1 MELIQLVDKQTVHT
15 IEDFKNEKLRIKKN
29 LSTTY
34 VSQQRIMAQR
44 GIQNLFARIVV
55 SVAANLNP
63 PIKLS
68 EADVTGPQPTKVL
81 KLIESL
87 LRIHGKSHKLKVDT
101 HLHTLALSEEMRL
114 IFEKKGSSVSC
125 ESEPPSRAKIL
136 RQLDQTRQKPQPRRG
151 KTPWKT

>member
-1 MELIQLVDKQTVHT
+1 MNSILCGNTLITSFVVELIQLVDKQTVHT

-44 GIQNLFARIVV
+44 GLQNLFARIVV

-87 LRIHGKSHKLKVDT
+87 LRIHGKSFKN
-101 HLHTLALSEEMRL
+101 
-114 IFEKKGSSVSC
+114 
-125 ESEPPSRAKIL
+125 
-136 RQLDQTRQKPQPRRG
+136 
-151 KTPWKT
+151 